1 MISELILTLRVKL
14 TEPVDPSGFILQSV
28 LEDVRDGKIND
39 YVDEVTMVEWSE
51 VP

>member
-14 TEPVDPSGFILQSV
+14 TEPVDVNGFVMQSII
-28 LEDVRDGKIND
+28 EDVRDGKLND